1 MKKTYILL
9 LTLLFVG
16 TSIHTITPAP
26 NYDAPLVMHCILEPE
41 Q

>member
-16 TSIHTITPAP
+16 IFPGLMELISDIMA
-26 NYDAPLVMHCILEPE
+26 NLG
-41 Q
+41 